1 MKIIKNGDYYIG
13 IEQFASNT
21 FSPEQH
27 QEFLKA
33 IKENGLT
40 LEEAYEKIGKSI
52 SDIPISLFE
61 KQNTIFPEMYINK
74 ELKLQTDWK
83 SKAIKYQKFY
93 EYIKH
98 LLRNANLEENIVRE
112 KIREMEK
119 GIENEKCFK
128 ISRKQNKNS

>member
-33 IKENGLT
+33 IKESGLT

-52 SDIPISLFE
+52 EDMLICFE
-61 KQNTIFPEMYINK
+61 KQNNTFPEMYINK

-98 LLRNANLEENIVRE
+98 LLRNANLEENIVRR
-112 KIREMEK
+112 KIEEMEK
-119 GIENEKCFK
+119 GIENEY
-128 ISRKQNKNS
+128 

>member
-1 MKIIKNGDYYIG
+1 MKIIKNGDGLIG
-13 IEQFASNT
+13 IEQFSINA
-21 FSPEQH
+21 FSPEQQ
-27 QEFLKA
+27 QEFLKV
-33 IKENGLT
+33 IKESGLT

-52 SDIPISLFE
+52 EDMLICFE
-61 KQNTIFPEMYINK
+61 KQNNTFPEVYINK

-119 GIENEKCFK
+119 GIENED
-128 ISRKQNKNS
+128 

>member
-1 MKIIKNGDYYIG
+1 MKIIKNGDGLIG
-13 IEQFASNT
+13 IEQFSINA
-21 FSPEQH
+21 FSPEQQ
-27 QEFLKA
+27 QEFLKV
-33 IKENGLT
+33 IKESGLT

-52 SDIPISLFE
+52 GDMLITRFE
-61 KQNTIFPEMYINK
+61 KQNNTFPEMYINK
-74 ELKLQTDWK
+74 ELKLRTDWK

-119 GIENEKCFK
+119 GMD
-128 ISRKQNKNS
+128 

>member
-1 MKIIKNGDYYIG
+1 MKIAENDNTITATETLKFKDFSSK
-13 IEQFASNT
+13 EQK
-21 FSPEQH
+21 Q
-27 QEFLKA
+27 LLDMIYKD
-33 IKENGLT
+33 GLT
-40 LEEAYEKIGKSI
+40 LEEAKEEIGKLI
-52 SDIPISLFE
+52 EDVLITRFE
-61 KQNTIFPEMYINK
+61 PQNNIFPEMYINK

-119 GIENEKCFK
+119 GLENE
-128 ISRKQNKNS
+128 N

>member
-13 IEQFASNT
+13 IGQFSINA
-21 FSPEQH
+21 FSPEQ
-27 QEFLKA
+27 QQQFLKA
-33 IKENGLT
+33 IKESGLT
-40 LEEAYEKIGKSI
+40 TEEAYEKIGK
-52 SDIPISLFE
+52 PIEDVLITRFE
-61 KQNTIFPEMYINK
+61 KQNNTFPEIYISK

-119 GIENEKCFK
+119 EMD
-128 ISRKQNKNS
+128 

>member
-1 MKIIKNGDYYIG
+1 MKIIKNGDGLIG
-13 IEQFASNT
+13 IEQFSINA
-21 FSPEQH
+21 FSPEQQ
-27 QEFLKA
+27 QEFLKV
-33 IKENGLT
+33 IKESDLT

-52 SDIPISLFE
+52 EDMLICFE
-61 KQNTIFPEMYINK
+61 KQNNTFPEVYINK

-119 GIENEKCFK
+119 GIENED
-128 ISRKQNKNS
+128 

>member
-1 MKIIKNGDYYIG
+1 MKIIKNGDELIA
-13 IEQFASNT
+13 IEQFSINA
-21 FSPEQH
+21 FSPEQ
-27 QEFLKA
+27 QQQFLKA

-52 SDIPISLFE
+52 SDIPISYFE
-61 KQNTIFPEMYINK
+61 KQNNTFPEVYINK

-98 LLRNANLEENIVRE
+98 LLKNANLDEKLVRE
-112 KIREMEK
+112 KIKE
-119 GIENEKCFK
+119 IENE
-128 ISRKQNKNS
+128 

>member
-27 QEFLKA
+27 QEFLKE
-33 IKENGLT
+33 IKESGLT
-40 LEEAYEKIGKSI
+40 TEEAYEKIGKLI
-52 SDIPISLFE
+52 EDMLITRFE
-61 KQNTIFPEMYINK
+61 KQNNIFPEMYINK

-119 GIENEKCFK
+119 EIKNE
-128 ISRKQNKNS
+128 

>member
-1 MKIIKNGDYYIG
+1 MKIIKNGDYYVG
-13 IEQFASNT
+13 IEQFSINA
-21 FSPEQH
+21 FSPEQQ

-33 IKENGLT
+33 IKESGLT

-52 SDIPISLFE
+52 EDMLICFE
-61 KQNTIFPEMYINK
+61 KQNNTFPEVYINK

-119 GIENEKCFK
+119 GIENED
-128 ISRKQNKNS
+128 

>member
-61 KQNTIFPEMYINK
+61 KQNNIFPEMYINK

-119 GIENEKCFK
+119 GMD
-128 ISRKQNKNS
+128 

>member
-1 MKIIKNGDYYIG
+1 MKIIKNGDELIG
-13 IEQFASNT
+13 IEQFSINA
-21 FSPEQH
+21 FFPEQQ
-27 QEFLKA
+27 QELLKV
-33 IKENGLT
+33 IKESGLT
-40 LEEAYEKIGKSI
+40 LEEAYEKIEKSI
-52 SDIPISLFE
+52 EDMLICFE
-61 KQNTIFPEMYINK
+61 KQNNTFPEMYINK

-119 GIENEKCFK
+119 GIENEY
-128 ISRKQNKNS
+128 

>member
-1 MKIIKNGDYYIG
+1 MKIAENDNTITATETLKFKDFSSK
-13 IEQFASNT
+13 EQK
-21 FSPEQH
+21 Q
-27 QEFLKA
+27 FLDMIYKD
-33 IKENGLT
+33 GLT
-40 LEEAYEKIGKSI
+40 PEEAYEKMAEAMIDTILVPFK
-52 SDIPISLFE
+52 E
-61 KQNTIFPEMYINK
+61 KNNFLNNCFPEMYINK

-119 GIENEKCFK
+119 GIENED
-128 ISRKQNKNS
+128 